1 MEQQLKI
8 VKRASALIPS
18 KYGSFELT
26 LFTTNQDNK
35 EHLMLTYGDVQFA
48 EDILVRVH
56 SECLT
61 GDILGSLRC
70 DCGEQL
76 QMSMGQIAI
85 EGRGII
91 IYLRQEGRGIGLVE
105 KLRTYNLQDNGKDT
119 VDANLALGHKE
130 DERSY
135 EIAALMLK
143 LLQVKSIRV
152 LTNNPKKIEALS
164 SYALN
169 ITARVPIKGSIHAH
183 NAFYLLTKTQRMKH
197 FFEESELQE
206 LNDKCCSNTNHS
218 KTIVTLAYAQSLDGS
233 ISLHQKERL
242 LLSSKE
248 SLVMTH
254 KLRSQNDAILVGVGT
269 IIKDDPLL
277 TVRHFQGKNPQV
289 IIMDSKLR
297 IPIAA
302 RVLKNSRPPIIFTTE
317 NADPVKREELS
328 LANVKI
334 IVIPATKSGQV
345 DLKCALKK
353 LYELNM
359 MTLMVEGGREIITSF
374 VKENCADKV
383 IITLAPIFVGGIS
396 VLAKEMTNNSG
407 FPKLK
412 NILQYKLGTDI
423 IIMGDVERKAA

>member
-1 MEQQLKI
+1 MGQQLI
-8 VKRASALIPS
+8 IQKRASASIPS

-35 EHLMLTYGDVQFA
+35 EHLMLTYGEVECA
-48 EDILVRVH
+48 ENILVRVH
-56 SECLT
+56 SECFT

-76 QMSMGQIAI
+76 QMSMSQIAI
-85 EGRGII
+85 EGCGII
-91 IYLRQEGRGIGLVE
+91 IYLRQEGRGIGLAE
-105 KLRTYNLQDNGKDT
+105 KLRTYNLQDTGQDT
-119 VDANLALGHKE
+119 VDANLALGHEE
-130 DERSY
+130 DERTY

-152 LTNNPKKIEALS
+152 LTNNPKKIEALR

-206 LNDKCCSNTNHS
+206 LNAKCSSNAKHS

-233 ISLHQKERL
+233 ISLPQKERL
-242 LLSSKE
+242 LLSSRE

-289 IIMDSKLR
+289 VILDSKLR
-297 IPIAA
+297 IPATA
-302 RVLKNSRPPIIFTTE
+302 RVLKNSLPPIILTTE
-317 NADPVKREELS
+317 NADPVKRKELNQTQ
-328 LANVKI
+328 AKI
-334 IVIPATKSGQV
+334 IVISATKNGQV
-345 DLKCALKK
+345 DLEAALKK
-353 LYELNM
+353 LYELDIK
-359 MTLMVEGGREIITSF
+359 TLMVEGGREIITSF
-374 VKENCADKV
+374 VKESCADKV

-396 VLAKEMTNNSG
+396 VLAKEMTYDGG

-412 NILQYKLGTDI
+412 NILQYKLGADI
-423 IIMGDVERKAA
+423 IIMGDIERKVA